1 MSIRTCKVTVRDLEG
16 IDHTVDVTAETLF
29 EAVALGMSAIRTDQW
44 TTDLPQGLNTVQVQV
59 TNVPVKH
66 EVRMR
71 DFLAWL
77 ERTSG
82 SPRELS
88 YRKRIRTI
96 LGMKS

>member
-1 MSIRTCKVTVRDLEG
+1 MTIRDLEG
-16 IDHTVDVTAETLF
+16 IDHTVDATAETLF
-29 EAVALGMSAIRTDQW
+29 EAGALGISAIRTDDW
-44 TTDLPQGLNTVQVQV
+44 TTDVPQGLNCVQVQV

-82 SPRELS
+82 SPREFS
-88 YRKRIRTI
+88 YRKRIKMI
-96 LGMKS
+96 LGLES